1 MQNTFSIWVDADSCP
16 TEVRNIIIRFA
27 KRLEIQT
34 TFVANRDISI
44 PQNPIFKMIVT
55 EATQDAADNYIVS
68 NANSNDLV
76 ITRDIPLADRLVE
89 RNIVTI
95 NDRGLVFT
103 RENIKEKLSIRN
115 FNFNLYTNGIIS
127 EKTGRFGKKE
137 LNDFSNCFDREIQK
151 KLRNILR

>member
-34 TFVANRDISI
+34 TFVANREISI

-68 NANSNDLV
+68 NADTKDLV

-89 RNIVTI
+89 KDIVTI

-151 KLRNILR
+151 KLRNI

>member
-1 MQNTFSIWVDADSCP
+1 MMNTFSIWVDADSCP

-34 TFVANRDISI
+34 TFVANREISI

-68 NANSNDLV
+68 NADSNDLV
-76 ITRDIPLADRLVE
+76 ITRDIPLADRLVD

-103 RENIKEKLSIRN
+103 HENIKEKLSIRN

-137 LNDFSNCFDREIQK
+137 LNDFANCLDREIQK
-151 KLRNILR
+151 KLKNT

>member
-34 TFVANRDISI
+34 KFVANREISI

-68 NANSNDLV
+68 NAEQNDLV

-89 RNIVTI
+89 KDIVTI

-151 KLRNILR
+151 KLRNQS

>member
-1 MQNTFSIWVDADSCP
+1 
-16 TEVRNIIIRFA
+16 
-27 KRLEIQT
+27 
-34 TFVANRDISI
+34 
-44 PQNPIFKMIVT
+44 MIVT

-68 NANSNDLV
+68 NADSNDLV
-76 ITRDIPLADRLVE
+76 ITRDIPLADRLVD

-103 RENIKEKLSIRN
+103 HENIKEKLSIRN

-137 LNDFSNCFDREIQK
+137 LNDFANCLDREIQK
-151 KLRNILR
+151 KLKNT

>member
-16 TEVRNIIIRFA
+16 TEVRNIIIRFS

-44 PQNPIFKMIVT
+44 PKNPIFKMIVT

-151 KLRNILR
+151 KLRNI

>member
-151 KLRNILR
+151 KLRNI